1 VHTLSPTLYTAGESL
16 MGTDAINVV
25 AREEIINILCVLLR
39 SLRGDGVYYWQCILS
54 SQPTIGRPKP
64 KAGRIQV
71 FSEKK
76 GHEYAFRSQ
85 SGATRVIVKVIVCV
99 YACTYMHFLSLSCR
113 DCRATP
119 AESAIQHVRPPSTSV
134 PRAQHVSL
142 TRLLTLMRRHNST
155 PMIDDR

>member
-1 VHTLSPTLYTAGESL
+1 

-54 SQPTIGRPKP
+54 SQSTIGRPKP

-85 SGATRVIVKVIVCV
+85 PGATRVIVKVIVCV
-99 YACTYMHFLSLSCR
+99 YACTYMHCLSLSI
-113 DCRATP
+113 
-119 AESAIQHVRPPSTSV
+119 AEPQQLSQPSNMCV
-134 PRAQHVSL
+134 PRALVSHAL
-142 TRLLTLMRRHNST
+142 NTYH
-155 PMIDDR
+155 